1 MLPSPWKIAPM
12 RSSDVRLKL
21 RLPTTDGQLTCLV
34 EALMYDM
41 RNASD
46 AMIERTLADM
56 MVGRHATDDCPEQL
70 WETLF
75 GAERIGFSFERGNHH
90 VTITDD
96 NGRARPALVGVLIQ
110 LIYPARLPLAF
121 TYSSDTTDTEY
132 RHSGGCVIVTD
143 LGIVVNDAT
152 ALAVKTAKAAGI
164 HG

>member
-1 MLPSPWKIAPM
+1 M
-12 RSSDVRLKL
+12 RYTDVRLKL

-34 EALMYDM
+34 EALMYDR
-41 RNASD
+41 RNAND
-46 AMIERTLADM
+46 AVIERTLADM
-56 MVGRHATDDCPEQL
+56 MVGRHATDDRPEQL
-70 WETLF
+70 WQTLF
-75 GAERIGFSFERGNHH
+75 GAERIGFSFERGNND

-96 NGRARPALVGVLIQ
+96 DGRAKPALVGVLIQ

-121 TYSSDTTDTEY
+121 TYSSHATDTEY